1 MLSQEWK
8 LSTRIFLQ
16 NEQNQEKIN
25 VELKIQKVM
34 SSTDDQ
40 EQRFQKLHE
49 MGFTFDEQ
57 DELFSFGHLM
67 ISKWEVISLPDEQF
81 NAKILDFQNVLEE

>member
-1 MLSQEWK
+1 
-8 LSTRIFLQ
+8 
-16 NEQNQEKIN
+16 
-25 VELKIQKVM
+25 M
-34 SSTDDQ
+34 SSINDK

-81 NAKILDFQNVLEE
+81 DAKILDFQNVMEE